1 MAIHV
6 HARPLLSVLG
16 LALLSLAGCDK
27 IKLGQGG
34 DMAYAQAA
42 IERNGQLEVVAV
54 DASNSVFTVRVKET
68 GELKTVRADE
78 VIGTLPGSESAA
90 KPAAAAPA
98 APTPAP
104 VPTPPTQ
111 TADNVVPEGD
121 LAQPGD
127 AASSGQED
135 VPPAP
140 YTANAQPFV
149 PAEPTGK
156 GVLATGP
163 GYTIKRAAGSS
174 QRGAS
179 VIRTSTAADTLP
191 NTSGASLEHR
201 YEPIICQGGR
211 LLHIDGRNIE
221 FSGDA
226 VSAEDGCEIHIT
238 NSRIKAQG
246 VGVFA
251 RAANVHIKNS
261 TIEGTSGSV
270 EATNGAQVYVQSSTF
285 KGLSRRLDTATMHD
299 LGGNVWN

>member
-1 MAIHV
+1 MAIRV
-6 HARPLLSVLG
+6 QARPMLSVLG

-27 IKLGQGG
+27 IKLGLGQGG

-54 DASNSVFTVRVKET
+54 DANNSVFTVRVKDT

-78 VIGTLPGSESAA
+78 VIGTLPGDAAA
-90 KPAAAAPA
+90 KAAVAPA

-104 VPTPPTQ
+104 IAAPPTQ
-111 TADNVVPEGD
+111 TVENVPASDV
-121 LAQPGD
+121 AQPGE
-127 AASSGQED
+127 AATSPSQD
-135 VPPAP
+135 DSPPAP

-149 PAEPTGK
+149 PSEPSGR

-163 GYTIKRAAGSS
+163 GYTIKRSAGSS
-174 QRGAS
+174 QTTPSA
-179 VIRTSTAADTLP
+179 IRTSTTADASP

-221 FSGDA
+221 FAGDA

-251 RAANVHIKNS
+251 RNANVHIKNS
-261 TIEGTSGSV
+261 TIEGTTGSV

-285 KGLSRRLDTATMHD
+285 KGLSRRLDTATLHD